1 MGRPLAAAF
10 PDAEITPA
18 HLVADDENVCLAY
31 TLTGTHQ
38 GEFQGVAPTGRR
50 IEVRGMQIGR
60 FRDGQIVERWG
71 SSDELGLMQQLG
83 AAPDGRPGLI
93 DKVKDAFT
101 S

>member
-1 MGRPLAAAF
+1 
-10 PDAEITPA
+10 
-18 HLVADDENVCLAY
+18 
-31 TLTGTHQ
+31 
-38 GEFQGVAPTGRR
+38 
-50 IEVRGMQIGR
+50 MQIGR